1 MTTGGKWCRAY
12 QVCGG
17 GGCFN
22 WIWSDKVREGFVCRK
37 CGEQW
42 PRPPQGF
49 SKAPPSRSPQRGP
62 RQQLPVTPPP
72 GLNGKAPKM
81 TKLQK
86 ATAEALAPTWTSL
99 DPALQQKLQALGI
112 SPPPPSPGPDLK
124 DILMENLAQLPS
136 NVREIVEKLTKPS
149 PPTEKDVAS
158 KLKTHVSMLKDLSH
172 KKNTLQQRIDSTK
185 KAYQDLLDEMKAI
198 QGRIESEQRSLQ
210 DTSTSYMN
218 LVNSAKPDL
227 AGLPEAGGADPVPA
241 AVAGFIN
248 TLGVSLT
255 EDQQL
260 QLQNMLKRPPAETDE
275 EAKRRRTEGT
285 DQSCG

>member
-1 MTTGGKWCRAY
+1 MAPTTSGVLEGSVIPLTTEGA
-12 QVCGG
+12 QTAAP
-17 GGCFN
+17 
-22 WIWSDKVREGFVCRK
+22 SDASAGLE
-37 CGEQW
+37 W
-42 PRPPQGF
+42 QG
-49 SKAPPSRSPQRGP
+49 
-62 RQQLPVTPPP
+62 
-72 GLNGKAPKM
+72 
-81 TKLQK
+81 
-86 ATAEALAPTWTSL
+86 ALAPTWTSL